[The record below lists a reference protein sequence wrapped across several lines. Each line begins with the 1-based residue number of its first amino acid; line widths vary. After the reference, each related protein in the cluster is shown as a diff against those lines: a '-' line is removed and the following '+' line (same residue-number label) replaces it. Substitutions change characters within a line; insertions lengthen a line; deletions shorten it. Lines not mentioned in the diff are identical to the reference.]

1 MGDIICEQCGTRN
14 EPGVQFCVQCG
25 AYLPWEDTKEG
36 VLPVA
41 AILADRPVTAPEAAP
56 VAATTREPDPSEAA
70 PAPATGSGV
79 APTEAAGAPAAGPR
93 VAATA
98 TDRQRRD
105 AGAEPVRVL
114 VEPTALEV
122 VPGGDEVG
130 IDVQIYNLSPIVDAF
145 RVTIADAPSWLT
157 ASATEVRLL
166 PSSNENA
173 RLTLKIAAG
182 RLVPAGL
189 FPVVLRVQ
197 SFAHPEII
205 VENPIDLT
213 VPGILTPLVLRL
225 EPSIVRVKDSDPGQL
240 QATVDNTEGNQP
252 RRVTLTGRD
261 PEGMVRFLFSPAV
274 VDVPAGG
281 RASAVLR
288 IEAPAP
294 EPGAQATRQLTI
306 SASDGADDVEAMVT
320 FVQVADVEVPMV
332 LRVEPSLLRVR
343 DASRGQL
350 DITIDNRGGRRT
362 RRIFLAGRD
371 PERVVQF

>member
-41 AILADRPVTAPEAAP
+41 AALADRPVAAPEAAP
-56 VAATTREPDPSEAA
+56 AAATIREPDPPEAA
-70 PAPATGSGV
+70 PVTGSGV
-79 APTEAAGAPAAGPR
+79 APAAGAPAAGPR
-93 VAATA
+93 VAAIATAPA
-98 TDRQRRD
+98 TDRQRRG

-122 VPGGDEVG
+122 VPGGDDVG

-145 RVTIADAPSWLT
+145 RMTIADAPNWLT

-173 RLTLKIAAG
+173 RLTLKIATG

-197 SFAHPEII
+197 SVAHPEII

-213 VPGILTPLVLRL
+213 VPGILTPLALRL

-252 RRVTLTGRD
+252 RRVTLC
-261 PEGMVRFLFSPAV
+261 
-274 VDVPAGG
+274 
-281 RASAVLR
+281 
-288 IEAPAP
+288 
-294 EPGAQATRQLTI
+294 
-306 SASDGADDVEAMVT
+306 
-320 FVQVADVEVPMV
+320 
-332 LRVEPSLLRVR
+332 
-343 DASRGQL
+343 
-350 DITIDNRGGRRT
+350 
-362 RRIFLAGRD
+362 
-371 PERVVQF
+371 